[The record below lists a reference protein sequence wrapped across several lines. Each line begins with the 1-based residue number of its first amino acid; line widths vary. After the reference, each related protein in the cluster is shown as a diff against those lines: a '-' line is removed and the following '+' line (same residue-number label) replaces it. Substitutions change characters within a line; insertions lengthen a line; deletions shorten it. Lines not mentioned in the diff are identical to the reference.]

1 VSEVSGEE
9 RLARAALTYV
19 AEPGDPIMGAL
30 LRTCAPA
37 EIVAALIQGRAPMSG
52 ATPDD
57 LRRPGRD
64 SAEPVTDS
72 GGPAGD
78 DGAPGEPVLPGLDGL
93 SGSPGPSGLPGL
105 DRALRLWAARLGEVP
120 AAPALEAWRQG
131 GIRLVCPGEPESNLP
146 YT

>member
-64 SAEPVTDS
+64 
-72 GGPAGD
+72 
-78 DGAPGEPVLPGLDGL
+78 
-93 SGSPGPSGLPGL
+93 
-105 DRALRLWAARLGEVP
+105 
-120 AAPALEAWRQG
+120 AAPSW
-131 GIRLVCPGEPESNLP
+131 
-146 YT
+146 